1 MNIKTTIFLTFLS
14 VFLIVFNIKIIN
26 EIDECFVSFCIH
38 PINDNRLISLSCKSK
53 LAGWKYIKNSNGET
67 EKRPFINTSVKIGKV
82 TSHKKTDKKIIILMV
97 LGLSIPL
104 AAGYYV
110 IKKK

>member
-14 VFLIVFNIKIIN
+14 IFLIVFPGSSK
-26 EIDECFVSFCIH
+26 D
-38 PINDNRLISLSCKSK
+38 SLSENDST
-53 LAGWKYIKNSNGET
+53 KN
-67 EKRPFINTSVKIGKV
+67 NTSVKIGKV
-82 TSHKKTDKKIIILMV
+82 TSHKKTDKKIIILMI

>member
-1 MNIKTTIFLTFLS
+1 MNFKTTIFLIFLT
-14 VFLIVFNIKIIN
+14 VFFTGLAESNKDSLLAVPKTQIN
-26 EIDECFVSFCIH
+26 KAV
-38 PINDNRLISLSCKSK
+38 K
-53 LAGWKYIKNSNGET
+53 AGTIT
-67 EKRPFINTSVKIGKV
+67 TR
-82 TSHKKTDKKIIILMV
+82 KKTDKKIIILMI

>member
-1 MNIKTTIFLTFLS
+1 MKIKTTIFLTFLFL
-14 VFLIVFNIKIIN
+14 FLIVFEGSSK
-26 EIDECFVSFCIH
+26 D
-38 PINDNRLISLSCKSK
+38 SLSVNDST
-53 LAGWKYIKNSNGET
+53 KNS
-67 EKRPFINTSVKIGKV
+67 TSVKIGKV